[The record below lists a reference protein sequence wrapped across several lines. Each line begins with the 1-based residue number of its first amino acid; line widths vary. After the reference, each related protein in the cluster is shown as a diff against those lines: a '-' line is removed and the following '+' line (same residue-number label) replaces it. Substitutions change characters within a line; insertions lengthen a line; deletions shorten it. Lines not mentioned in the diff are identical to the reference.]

1 MKPKQDVQARRRN
14 AKLYPI
20 YKMFSWDL
28 LFFYPIEFLF
38 YTITK
43 ELSVTEVLVINGLYI
58 IFKVL
63 MNIPAIAICDA
74 IGKRKG
80 MIQGNLLIVISLLI
94 LIIMPGAIS
103 VVFCNFIS
111 ALGWSMKAISESNLV
126 YDSVAT
132 RGGDGLYTKLD
143 ARGGSWYYL
152 LDGVAS
158 LMAGYLFVINNYLP
172 MYVCLGFVVI
182 SWVLSLFFKE
192 IYPPQK
198 EKRKHLSKFIKEYKE
213 DLKQS
218 MKFMARSRRMK
229 SYILFGAIFYGIIAI
244 FDTYQGNLLTDI
256 GIPEEQ
262 YSIIFAILSLLGGFS
277 VNLIGVLEKKLKN
290 RMLTWLAL
298 VYVGSFLTIG
308 TLVMNFSSDTLL
320 PMILLLYC
328 FMKMAISI
336 WYILEYKYLK
346 NFSEPEMRGKITFAY
361 EFVNGIVASIL
372 SILGGLVLKVLDIKE
387 AILVVS
393 LASLAILIL
402 ILDYMRTRFGLKPE
416 EYTKADIEFLE
427 EKEKITN
434 E

>member
-94 LIIMPGAIS
+94 LIIMPGVIS

-192 IYPPQK
+192 IYQLQK
-198 EKRKHLSKFIKEYKE
+198 
-213 DLKQS
+213 
-218 MKFMARSRRMK
+218 
-229 SYILFGAIFYGIIAI
+229 
-244 FDTYQGNLLTDI
+244 
-256 GIPEEQ
+256 
-262 YSIIFAILSLLGGFS
+262 
-277 VNLIGVLEKKLKN
+277 
-290 RMLTWLAL
+290 
-298 VYVGSFLTIG
+298 
-308 TLVMNFSSDTLL
+308 
-320 PMILLLYC
+320 
-328 FMKMAISI
+328 
-336 WYILEYKYLK
+336 
-346 NFSEPEMRGKITFAY
+346 
-361 EFVNGIVASIL
+361 
-372 SILGGLVLKVLDIKE
+372 
-387 AILVVS
+387 
-393 LASLAILIL
+393 
-402 ILDYMRTRFGLKPE
+402 
-416 EYTKADIEFLE
+416 
-427 EKEKITN
+427 
-434 E
+434 